1 MRNLPATAL
10 LLSSIMCITSRAAV
24 LPSQQQQLV
33 DTLHQVVSAA
43 TKETGLRLKRST
55 SEEWDKELDLTAIGV
70 LFRVKLNNTQMP
82 QHGGKAHIKFPGS
95 RFIRNAPFDDV
106 DLQVEFDGS
115 QLHKG
120 LVDLKIDYKF
130 VQKFKHKADLPRQG
144 SISLTSLENGMKIGK
159 LLKLVMK
166 RASNEQPLEHLLDL
180 SFKWDNDP
188 SHLEFSSIVDYKV
201 GNYFDLKGKIDKIN
215 LSRLVKKANIDLTV
229 NGFVYSAKAEL
240 DLAQKKLSLVAAWES
255 RSFFI
260 DVEVNPGEKL
270 GVAVKGNLG
279 APLEAEMVMQRD
291 LSLGQF
297 KISFDGQNLAFAQLK
312 GEADPQSGIPKKF
325 NYVLKYNVGSEAGK
339 AKIEFDRSS
348 LQFTLVP
355 TAEKSIEHVLKMS
368 LEGPYDTTF
377 KYQWDIQLEGTNVLK
392 TAGILYVN
400 DNSTEFHLTTEDTL
414 EQTKENPFFE
424 TFNKLYGME
433 VTTAKETGQIYI
445 SKDRMDEILNNQ
457 IFKMGVNKVLFEEE
471 SLVNGQLQF
480 HVKYDNRAP
489 KTKYLLRYAP
499 QDHPEAE
506 WKYEGGRE
514 VGSNSF
520 KVDHKISH
528 GETVVQ
534 EGMISFQ
541 SGSNLPMVSERYLQ
555 TLTTCPESPVY
566 PLIQA
571 MVGRHVSKIVH
582 QGSLD
587 LQLRFSAGLQLNL
600 NNFKLAT
607 SMTVDEQ
614 KISEVLIDN
623 HNSGM
628 RKATLR
634 HIWSPDTFGNNH
646 EVTVD
651 WKPNTSVSSP
661 KTGLDFAMAYKRAN
675 QSILSYTNKASW
687 ETSDSDE
694 DFMALGLWEEFIQT
708 EESPLYSWGP
718 TLQGKYW
725 RDAKRT
731 LKLETK
737 PKLIISEE
745 TFLDEELYRK
755 VDIVINEDR
764 SGRFSWEQPGSG
776 ELFPSTRDVFNQ
788 DKVEFTMA
796 HHSQTDDT
804 DDPVFFELTSNIPNV
819 RSLNATYQTIQVPAG
834 IDNLAKLTHN
844 GEDLVTFKTDSTD
857 NSVKLTVFPGRESE
871 TMASLAVPSMPYPA
885 WPSSLVGSDVFPE
898 IESSTARNLVFNMT
912 KGQNRVDVVMSGLD
926 NFIYGHSMFEPQ
938 SIGLDVGGN
947 LPSLG
952 EFKISREAQ
961 FQVFGEP
968 ERISTYKIQWSGH
981 DEISEGGLAAFS
993 PMDTMVVVDIN
1004 DTDGDSTIESFLKS
1018 SSIQAYKSF
1027 GGKRWGVNLSK
1038 DNIRIITGIDCKDP
1052 ISC

>member
-1 MRNLPATAL
+1 
-10 LLSSIMCITSRAAV
+10 
-24 LPSQQQQLV
+24 
-33 DTLHQVVSAA
+33 
-43 TKETGLRLKRST
+43 
-55 SEEWDKELDLTAIGV
+55 
-70 LFRVKLNNTQMP
+70 
-82 QHGGKAHIKFPGS
+82 
-95 RFIRNAPFDDV
+95 
-106 DLQVEFDGS
+106 
-115 QLHKG
+115 
-120 LVDLKIDYKF
+120 
-130 VQKFKHKADLPRQG
+130 
-144 SISLTSLENGMKIGK
+144 
-159 LLKLVMK
+159 
-166 RASNEQPLEHLLDL
+166 
-180 SFKWDNDP
+180 
-188 SHLEFSSIVDYKV
+188 
-201 GNYFDLKGKIDKIN
+201 
-215 LSRLVKKANIDLTV
+215 
-229 NGFVYSAKAEL
+229 
-240 DLAQKKLSLVAAWES
+240 
-255 RSFFI
+255 
-260 DVEVNPGEKL
+260 
-270 GVAVKGNLG
+270 
-279 APLEAEMVMQRD
+279 
-291 LSLGQF
+291 
-297 KISFDGQNLAFAQLK
+297 
-312 GEADPQSGIPKKF
+312 
-325 NYVLKYNVGSEAGK
+325 
-339 AKIEFDRSS
+339 
-348 LQFTLVP
+348 
-355 TAEKSIEHVLKMS
+355 
-368 LEGPYDTTF
+368 
-377 KYQWDIQLEGTNVLK
+377 
-392 TAGILYVN
+392 
-400 DNSTEFHLTTEDTL
+400 
-414 EQTKENPFFE
+414 
-424 TFNKLYGME
+424 ME
-433 VTTAKETGQIYI
+433 VTTAKETGQIYF

-634 HIWSPDTFGNNH
+634 HVWSPDTFGTNH

-651 WKPNTSVSSP
+651 WKPYTSLMTVYSDVNSP
-661 KTGLDFAMAYKRAN
+661 KSKTGLNFAMAYKRAN
-675 QSILSYTNKASW
+675 QSILSYTNKVMW
-687 ETSDSDE
+687 ETSDE
-694 DFMALGLWEEFIQT
+694 DFMALLVHTEEELIQT

-725 RDAKRT
+725 KNAKRT
-731 LKLETK
+731 LRVDSTPSEEEEEEEEEEL
-737 PKLIISEE
+737 LYISEQ
-745 TFLDEELYRK
+745 TFLDEELYRQM
-755 VDIVINEDR
+755 DFVINEDR
-764 SGRFSWEQPGSG
+764 SCSFSWEQPSSG
-776 ELFPSTRDVFNQ
+776 ELLPSTRDVFNQ
-788 DKVEFTMA
+788 DYVQFTMTTGTWPWHMWPHVA
-796 HHSQTDDT
+796 SIDGTRPQTSEHDSL
-804 DDPVFFELTSNIPNV
+804 VFELTTNLPNV
-819 RSLNATYQTIQVPAG
+819 RSLNATYQTIPDPDGSG
-834 IDNLAKLTHN
+834 IDTLAKLTHN

-981 DEISEGGLAAFS
+981 DEISEGDLAAFS

-1027 GGKRWGVNLSK
+1027 GGKRWGFNLS
-1038 DNIRIITGIDCKDP
+1038 
-1052 ISC
+1052 